1 MKRKTPTMSKKMYHW
16 LKKGIKDYEDAD
28 KFQKEFGMTP
38 NYARLMYKKQSSKKL
53 KSPLKNTE
61 PKNSK

>member
-1 MKRKTPTMSKKMYHW
+1 MERKILTMSKKMYHW

-38 NYARLMYKKQSSKKL
+38 NYARLMYKNQVL
-53 KSPLKNTE
+53 TTPLKNTE
-61 PKNSK
+61 PKTPK

>member
-1 MKRKTPTMSKKMYHW
+1 MYHW